1 MPGENVGIRVTYGV
15 EPGAF
20 IFFFLFLHFFVGFC
34 SYHMRLKMLVLY
46 EALSGALYSAP
57 WTTAISSN
65 SEVLLQRGFK
75 ALVVFVV
82 SFFSSSLTLTE
93 THSLTQLLVLLLLS
107 FPLLLYISVSLFRRF
122 LSSLLF
128 ISIYST
134 LMSLIYL
141 WLFLSGLLVV
151 EKLEVGILQ
160 AS

>member
-82 SFFSSSLTLTE
+82 SFFSSYSLSLRLT
-93 THSLTQLLVLLLLS
+93 HLLS
-107 FPLLLYISVSLFRRF
+107 YSFSCCSLSLSCSIFRCPSSVDFSPVFYLSLYIPL
-122 LSSLLF
+122 
-128 ISIYST
+128 
-134 LMSLIYL
+134 
-141 WLFLSGLLVV
+141 
-151 EKLEVGILQ
+151 
-160 AS
+160 